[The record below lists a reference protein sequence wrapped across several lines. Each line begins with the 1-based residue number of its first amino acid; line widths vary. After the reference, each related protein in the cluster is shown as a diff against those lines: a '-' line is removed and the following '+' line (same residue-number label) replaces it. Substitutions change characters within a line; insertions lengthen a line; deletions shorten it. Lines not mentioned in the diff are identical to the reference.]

1 MIPVMLAKTPA
12 REQTLDDHAETR
24 LSVLVTEINAKLTLA
39 RRHGQATLSAL
50 MDVGDRLEEAK
61 KSLEHGK
68 WDDWLSGN
76 FALSD
81 RTARLYMQLAGH
93 RKRVEAKMATVA
105 TLGIR
110 GALEQISKIRYR
122 RARRSG
128 TANC

>member
-61 KSLEHGK
+61 KSLEHGQ
-68 WDDWLSGN
+68 WDQWLTDN

-93 RKRVEAKMATVA
+93 RKRV
-105 TLGIR
+105 
-110 GALEQISKIRYR
+110 
-122 RARRSG
+122 
-128 TANC
+128 